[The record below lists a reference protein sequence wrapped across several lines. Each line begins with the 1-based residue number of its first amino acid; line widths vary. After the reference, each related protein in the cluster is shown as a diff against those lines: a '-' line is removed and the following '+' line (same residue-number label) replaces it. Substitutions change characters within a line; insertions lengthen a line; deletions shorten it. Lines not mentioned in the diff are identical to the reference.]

1 MRFIQIVKLYEIST
15 LLMRVLLKK
24 ENKCVI
30 ILMPCTEV
38 QGRSIVV
45 KPSSRISIR
54 SSWSMIDMTA
64 VESTVTVMKNIMIMT
79 QASHSII
86 S

>member
-1 MRFIQIVKLYEIST
+1 M
-15 LLMRVLLKK
+15 LLQK
-24 ENKCVI
+24 ENKCAI
-30 ILMPCTEV
+30 IQMPCTEV

-45 KPSSRISIR
+45 KHSSRISLR

-64 VESTVTVMKNIMIMT
+64 VDSTVTVMKNIMIMT

>member
-1 MRFIQIVKLYEIST
+1 MLLQKVNNCAIIQ
-15 LLMRVLLKK
+15 
-24 ENKCVI
+24 
-30 ILMPCTEV
+30 MPCTEV

-45 KPSSRISIR
+45 KPSSRISLRI
-54 SSWSMIDMTA
+54 SWSMIDMTS
-64 VESTVTVMKNIMIMT
+64 VDSTDMVMKNIMVMT

>member
-1 MRFIQIVKLYEIST
+1 
-15 LLMRVLLKK
+15 
-24 ENKCVI
+24 
-30 ILMPCTEV
+30 MPCTEV

-45 KPSSRISIR
+45 KPSSRISLRI
-54 SSWSMIDMTA
+54 SWSMIDMTS
-64 VESTVTVMKNIMIMT
+64 VDSTDMVMKNIMVMT